1 LLETVRLFGET
12 SKANMRRISL
22 SSDTAQRRISD
33 MPEDVKDQ
41 IITEMKTSPMLFMD
55 ESTWVASYAQLLVF
69 MTRIHSGDIKFL
81 FCEELQNTT
90 SRCSGISKNLL
101 ILHSCSGTTV

>member
-1 LLETVRLFGET
+1 LETVRLFGET

-41 IITEMKTSPMLFMD
+41 IITEMKTSSIPMLFMD
-55 ESTWVASYAQLLVF
+55 EST
-69 MTRIHSGDIKFL
+69 
-81 FCEELQNTT
+81 
-90 SRCSGISKNLL
+90 
-101 ILHSCSGTTV
+101 